1 MNGTL
6 LPQSDLTRVTLGVLV
21 LALLVVGS
29 LWILQPFLGALLW
42 ATMLVVATWPAMIRL
57 QGRFGGRRWP
67 AITILT
73 GVMLL
78 LLLVPI
84 VFAVSTIVSH
94 AEDVSG
100 WLNEAANIVVPPPPK
115 WVTDIPIIGA
125 KLAHQWQ
132 QLAAVTHDELVSYV
146 VPYARD
152 AAEWVVGQIG
162 GLGLLVLH
170 FLMTVAIA
178 AMLYATGE
186 QAALGVRRFA
196 RRLAGDRGDQAVVLA
211 GQAIRAVAL
220 GIVVTAIIQ
229 SVAAGIGLAI
239 CGVPYALVFTAF
251 IFMLCMLQLGPLLV
265 LVPAVGWLYWSGH
278 PVSGTVMLVWT
289 LIVGAIDNVLRPLL
303 IRRGADLPLPLI
315 FAGAIGGLVGFG
327 IIGLFVGPVILAVT
341 YRLLEWWIADIDH
354 EPRSVSGSVST
365 NATIDTI

>member
-42 ATMLVVATWPAMIRL
+42 ATMLVVATWPAMLRL
-57 QGRFGGRRWP
+57 QARFGGRRWP

-84 VFAVSTIVSH
+84 VFAVAAVIEH
-94 AEDVSG
+94 ADEFSG
-100 WLNEAANIVVPPPPK
+100 WVDQAANVVVPPPPQ
-115 WVTDIPIIGA
+115 WVADIPMIGA
-125 KLAHQWQ
+125 KVAHQWQ
-132 QLAAVTHDELVSYV
+132 QLTAFTHDELVSYV

-152 AAEWVVGQIG
+152 AAEWVVGQVG

-170 FLMTVAIA
+170 FLMTVVIA

-186 QAALGVRRFA
+186 QAAIGVRRFA
-196 RRLAGDRGDQAVVLA
+196 RRLAGDRGEQAVVLA

-220 GIVVTAIIQ
+220 GIVVTAVIQ
-229 SVAAGIGLAI
+229 SVASGIGLAI
-239 CGVPYALVFTAF
+239 CGVPYALVFTAI

-265 LVPAVGWLYWSGH
+265 LVPAVVWLYWGGH
-278 PVSGTVMLVWT
+278 PVAGTVMLVWT
-289 LIVGAIDNVLRPLL
+289 LVVGTIDNVLRPIL

-341 YRLLEWWIADIDH
+341 YRLLQWWVADIDQD
-354 EPRSVSGSVST
+354 PRNVSGSVST
-365 NATIDTI
+365 NATIDSI